1 MSRLD
6 LHVRFKALGLVFIFI
21 GISLIGYKL
30 TLDIKTVS
38 PIIKH
43 DNLQNK
49 EVVYFGV
56 ISRYTPR
63 SIIEGY
69 QPLMDYLSEHTP
81 YRFKLRLS
89 RGYLETVRQL
99 TEGEV
104 DFASLGN
111 YTYIK
116 TRQDHDIKCIAMP
129 INSDGNLKNY
139 DDIIV
144 RTDSPLQS
152 LAELK
157 DKSFAFASRQSFSSW
172 MGIWMLHEAGV
183 VLTSLSKYE
192 HLNYHDLVAEKV
204 LRGDFDAGMVKAV
217 VAEQYHDSGLRVLA
231 RSPAIPSVPLV
242 AGAHVDSMEIAAV
255 QKALLD
261 LKSLI
266 ENGTVSTAGWDSE
279 VAHGFR
285 AGHDSLYSFPR
296 SILAHLDSI
305 NHAN

>member
-1 MSRLD
+1 MK
-6 LHVRFKALGLVFIFI
+6 VRFKALGLVIVFI
-21 GISLIGYKL
+21 GISLFGYML
-30 TLDIKTVS
+30 AMDIETPA
-38 PIIKH
+38 PIVKH
-43 DNLQNK
+43 DDLQSR
-49 EVVYFGV
+49 ETVYFGV

-69 QPLMDYLSEHTP
+69 QPLMDYLSEQTP

-89 RGYLETVRQL
+89 KNYLETMRQL

-116 TRQDHDIKCIAMP
+116 TRQKHNIKCIAMP
-129 INSDGNLKNY
+129 INASGSLENY

-152 LAELK
+152 LK
-157 DKSFAFASRQSFSSW
+157 DLEGKSFAFASRQSFSTW
-172 MGIWMLHEAGV
+172 MGIWMLNQAGIE
-183 VLTSLSKYE
+183 LDDLSKHE

-204 LRGDFDAGMVKAV
+204 LRGDYAAGMVKAV
-217 VAEQYHDSGLRVLA
+217 VADQYHDAGIRVLA

-242 AGAHVDSMEIAAV
+242 AGAHVDSMEIKAV
-255 QKALLD
+255 QNALL
-261 LKSLI
+261 SLRSFI
-266 ENGTVSTAGWDSE
+266 DNGTISTEGWDSE

-296 SILAHLDSI
+296 SILARLDSI
-305 NHAN
+305 ENAN